1 MFIAL
6 AGKEAPRVP
15 KFDEVKERVRADA
28 VTDKATAAARAKA
41 AEVAAAVKA
50 GTPLAA
56 AAKAA
61 GKDVR
66 TTELI
71 ARNAVIADIGVSAAV
86 DAMAFAQ
93 PVGAT
98 SDVIATENGAAVI
111 KVVERPAIND
121 TELAAARDSLR
132 RELVSTRQGRF
143 FTAYMNKA
151 KATLSIN
158 KYDDVIARATG
169 L

>member
-28 VTDKATAAARAKA
+28 VTDKAAAAARAKA

-71 ARNAVIADIGVSAAV
+71 ARNTVIADIGVSPAV
-86 DAMAFAQ
+86 DAVAFAL

-98 SDVIATENGAAVI
+98 SDAIATENGAAVV
-111 KVVERPAIND
+111 KVVEKPAIND
-121 TELAAARDSLR
+121 TELTAARDSLR

-151 KATLSIN
+151 KTSLTIN
-158 KYDDVIARATG
+158 RYPDVIARASG